1 MKEKSIFSSAL
12 KLSTLLFASKIA
24 GLLKQMMIVAICGTT
39 YQTDVYFV
47 ATGVLFALS
56 SILFS
61 AFSTP
66 LLAIHTERLIN
77 GGRER
82 SNALINASLKVTVP
96 VSLLI
101 TGLIISFA
109 PYVARGLAPSF
120 EGEQLELL
128 IRAVRVMAFI
138 FTFGGFYFVVG
149 IILETEK
156 DFLPGRFVNLIQN
169 VLVALA
175 TIFLFPD
182 YGIMSMIYA
191 FVAAVAIQMI
201 LIFWKTRKLFWF
213 SMNTRSEKEA
223 IKKILRLMIPLL
235 IGSAIYEVNDV
246 VDKQIASGLGGGSI
260 SLLTCGASIN
270 EIVTTLVI
278 SAVSS
283 VLFAHYA
290 TWIVEGKLQKV
301 SEHLKSSM
309 EYLITLLL
317 PVMTVCLICGDNV
330 VSILYQRGN
339 FDALA
344 VSKTTPVV
352 MGYAAG
358 FCFQAVRANFVK
370 VFYAFQDTKTPM
382 INGAIAIAVNIAMSI
397 ILSKYLGVGGIALA
411 TSISMMVVSALMLPG
426 IRKRLPDF
434 SLRTLFP
441 ECAKALAITALLF
454 PCAHVIKRLVG
465 ENTYVQLGSVGLFVL
480 FSYVGLGYLLRL
492 RTIKEILHNGLEKI
506 KGDSRERK

>member
-12 KLSTLLFASKIA
+12 KLSTLLFVSKLA

-66 LLAIHTERLIN
+66 LLTIHTERLIN

-109 PYVARGLAPSF
+109 PYVAKGLAPSF
-120 EGEQLELL
+120 EGEQLALL

-138 FTFGGFYFVVG
+138 FTFGGIYFVVG

-156 DFLPGRFVNLIQN
+156 DFLPGRCINLFQN
-169 VLVALA
+169 VFVALA

-191 FVAAVAIQMI
+191 FVAAVAVQMI
-201 LIFWKTRKLFWF
+201 LILWKTRKLFRL
-213 SMNTRSEKEA
+213 SLSDGSEKEA
-223 IKKILRLMIPLL
+223 IKKILRLMVPLL
-235 IGSAIYEVNDV
+235 IGSAIYEVNDI
-246 VDKQIASGLGGGSI
+246 VDKQIASGLGDGSI
-260 SLLTCGASIN
+260 SMLTCGASVN
-270 EIVTTLVI
+270 EIITTLVI
-278 SAVSS
+278 TAVSS

-290 TWIVEGKLQKV
+290 TWIVEGKLRKV
-301 SEHLKSSM
+301 SEQLRSSM

-317 PVMTVCLICGDNV
+317 PVMIVCLICGDNV
-330 VSILYQRGN
+330 VSVLYQRGN
-339 FDALA
+339 FDAVA
-344 VSKTTPVV
+344 VRNTAPVV

-382 INGAIAIAVNIAMSI
+382 INGAIAIAINITLSI

-411 TSISMMVVSALMLPG
+411 TSISMMVVSALLLPG
-426 IRKRLPDF
+426 IRRRLPDF
-434 SLRTLFP
+434 SIRSLLP
-441 ECAKALAITALLF
+441 ECGKALVITALLF
-454 PCAHVIKRLVG
+454 PCAYAIKKAVG
-465 ENTYVQLGSVGLFVL
+465 ENTYIQLGCVGAFVVL
-480 FSYVGLGYLLRL
+480 AYVGMGWLFRL
-492 RTIKEILHNGLEKI
+492 RTIKEILHNGLAKI
-506 KGDSRERK
+506 KGDSSERK